1 MALKNKVFL
10 TLLTVS
16 LLAVFAFFVWNN
28 MKAFV
33 GNSIKNPNSYVLEF
47 EEMNREDTYVIPAC
61 QDDVFVVNFRIDK
74 GHADLIIAIDGK
86 SPIYKGN
93 DIVTGAFEVIAPE
106 TVEYRININARHAS
120 GFIEVYAKKGE
131 ENIH

>member
-33 GNSIKNPNSYVLEF
+33 GDSTKNPNSYVLEF
-47 EEMNREDTYVIPAC
+47 EVMNREDTYVIPAC

-74 GHADLIIAIDGK
+74 GHADLIIAMDA
-86 SPIYKGN
+86 
-93 DIVTGAFEVIAPE
+93 VGALRRSILRSKTAAMRSERPGRNVF
-106 TVEYRININARHAS
+106 S
-120 GFIEVYAKKGE
+120 
-131 ENIH
+131 